1 MAPIQFGFRVP
12 DFPVDGSRGRAFV
25 DQIVASLDAVR
36 GRFVSAWV
44 ADHFVPWAKFQDPA
58 TDTHECWTTLAY
70 LAGLFQDFTFGS
82 IVLSQSY
89 RSPALVAKMAATLQA
104 LSGGRLV
111 LGLGAGWKRD
121 EYAAYGYAFPPPPV
135 RIQQLAEAAQIIRLM
150 WTQPRATFHGQHYHV
165 EEAICEPKP
174 DPLPPL
180 LIGGGGRKLTLRVV
194 ARHADWWNYPG
205 GTPEGY
211 QERLNVLR
219 QHCQQIGRDDRGI
232 VKTWLCDCVAIAPT
246 AEAARR
252 LAHASPF
259 YEPGESI
266 VGAPDEVA
274 DQLRRYADLGVQHFM
289 LRFADFPGTEG
300 ARLFAG
306 EVIPRFEPR

>member
-104 LSGGRLV
+104 LSGGRFV

-121 EYAAYGYAFPPPPV
+121 
-135 RIQQLAEAAQIIRLM
+135 
-150 WTQPRATFHGQHYHV
+150 
-165 EEAICEPKP
+165 
-174 DPLPPL
+174 
-180 LIGGGGRKLTLRVV
+180 
-194 ARHADWWNYPG
+194 
-205 GTPEGY
+205 
-211 QERLNVLR
+211 
-219 QHCQQIGRDDRGI
+219 
-232 VKTWLCDCVAIAPT
+232 
-246 AEAARR
+246 
-252 LAHASPF
+252 
-259 YEPGESI
+259 
-266 VGAPDEVA
+266 
-274 DQLRRYADLGVQHFM
+274 
-289 LRFADFPGTEG
+289 
-300 ARLFAG
+300 
-306 EVIPRFEPR
+306 